1 MTALVNRFQS
11 GYPTSEHTGETYN
24 GIVDPLNGLLA
35 GVGGSIGTPFS
46 TEGSQTLTAAEILT
60 GMIICTT
67 GAGANTAFTLPT
79 AAAMIA
85 AMQALAPHTVLTAGN
100 FFDFSIINTS
110 VTGGETDSV
119 VTATGWTLTGV
130 MTQAITTSAR
140 FRAVIT
146 SIASATMTLY
156 RIA

>member
-1 MTALVNRFQS
+1 MTALVNRYQS
-11 GYPTSEHTGETYN
+11 GYDSSARSGDGFNT
-24 GIVDPLNGLLA
+24 IIDPLNGLLA

-46 TEGSQTLTAAEILT
+46 TEGSQTLTPAEILT
-60 GMIICTT
+60 GVIICTT

-85 AMQALAPHTVLTAGN
+85 AMQALVPHTVLGVGN

-110 VTGGETDSV
+110 TTGGETDSV

-146 SIASATMTLY
+146 SIANGTMTLY
-156 RIA
+156 RTA